1 MVIVPDSQTQT
12 ISLILQDQRGT
23 PFSLARN
30 SGIFL
35 HWRNAPTG
43 RTQGSLIHVVP
54 QQRIG
59 DLDDEKNVLRL
70 ELPARDRARKND
82 DVEFDPEGVMKL
94 LQSSRKG
101 KAA

>member
-1 MVIVPDSQTQT
+1 
-12 ISLILQDQRGT
+12 
-23 PFSLARN
+23 
-30 SGIFL
+30 
-35 HWRNAPTG
+35 
-43 RTQGSLIHVVP
+43 LIHVVP